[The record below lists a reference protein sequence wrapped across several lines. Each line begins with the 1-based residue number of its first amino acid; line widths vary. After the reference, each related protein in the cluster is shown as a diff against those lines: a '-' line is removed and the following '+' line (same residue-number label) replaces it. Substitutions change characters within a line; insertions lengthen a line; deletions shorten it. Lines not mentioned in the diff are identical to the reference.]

1 MKKILIFIL
10 TISMVMGFSANT
22 FAASKTTQNGVIQMD
37 SGDAQIK
44 IVGNEGQSLVGKE
57 FTLYKLFDAE
67 NSVGMES
74 IRYTYNSAFKEVLQ
88 HIVGKELGKESAAVT
103 EYEVIDYIQSLNQ
116 YETKDAKAS
125 QTNESSYSEF
135 RSFVDR
141 LRGMIVEEGILGQRL
156 EITSTDAYNGV
167 LIDGLEYG
175 YYILDEVTNVSGT
188 HQASS
193 LCMVNTANPTANVA
207 IKSDYPTATL
217 KIQEDDNRETIGN
230 DGWNDIGDYE
240 IGQDVPFKVTSS
252 IPNLN
257 GYDNYYWAWHDVMD
271 KALTLQEDTIQ
282 IVLSGTNEGISK
294 QYTFPET
301 EYALTT
307 DSVNNTF
314 KIEIKDIKAI
324 IDREFDNLD
333 ANGENLYGQDIKVV
347 FNATLNDKAFADLGR
362 PGFENDVRLE
372 FSNNP
377 NAGKE
382 DQTGYTPWDTVVC
395 YSYQLNGI
403 KINNYGTTLAGAEF
417 RLYLDEECG
426 QEVLVKEVKNG
437 YQIVNP
443 DSMEVLESDKTK
455 AMVSDSDGEFRIF
468 GLDAGTYYLK
478 ETSAPTGYRPIL
490 EPIQLQVTPKFTEKR
505 NDYVK
510 GDGAGDEIVELAA
523 NAKIKTFV
531 LGSYTD
537 KNSSLEVNQEQG
549 SINLA
554 VVNQVGLKLPVTG
567 SQLMVF
573 LVGVGILLMSMSVW
587 SGKKRH
593 E

>member
-67 NSVGMES
+67 NSAGMES
-74 IRYTYNSAFKEVLQ
+74 IQYTYNSAFKEVLQ
-88 HIVGKELGKESAAVT
+88 NIVGTELGKESEAVT
-103 EYEVIDYIQSLNQ
+103 EYEVIDYIQSLNHN
-116 YETKDAKAS
+116 ETAGAKAV
-125 QTNESSYSEF
+125 QTNEGSYSEF
-135 RSFVDR
+135 RNFIDR
-141 LRGMIVEEGILGQRL
+141 LRDMIAEDGIAGQHI
-156 EITSTDAYNGV
+156 EITSTDTYNTV

-175 YYILDEVTNVSGT
+175 YYILDEVTDVVGT

-193 LCMVNTANPTANVA
+193 LCMVNTANPTANLA

-217 KIQEDDNRETIGN
+217 KIQEDDNREAIGN

-257 GYDNYYWAWHDVMD
+257 GYNEYYWAWHDVMD

-282 IVLSGTNEGISK
+282 IVLSGTSEGNSK

-301 EYALTT
+301 EYVLTT

-333 ANGENLYGQDIKVV
+333 ANGENLYGQDIKVA
-347 FNATLNDKAFADLGR
+347 FKATLNENASADLGR

-377 NAGKE
+377 NPNE
-382 DQTGYTPWDTVVC
+382 RDQTGYTSWDTVVC
-395 YSYQLNGI
+395 FSYQLNGM
-403 KINNYGTTLAGAEF
+403 KINNYGSALEGAKF
-417 RLYLDEECG
+417 RLYLDADCS
-426 QEVLVKEVKNG
+426 QEVSVKEVKNG
-437 YQIVNP
+437 YQIVNA
-443 DSMEVLESDKTK
+443 DSVGTLGTEESEE
-455 AMVSDSDGEFRIF
+455 MISDSEGNFRIL
-468 GLDAGTYYLK
+468 GLDEGTYYLK
-478 ETSAPTGYRPIL
+478 ETEAPNGYRPIL
-490 EPIQLQVTPKFTEKR
+490 DPIEIQVTPTFTEGR
-505 NDYVK
+505 DDYMK
-510 GDGAGDEIVELAA
+510 GEGSGNEILELAA
-523 NAKIKTFV
+523 SAKIRTFV

-537 KNSSLEVNQEQG
+537 KISDLVIDQEEG
-549 SINLA
+549 SMHLA
-554 VVNQVGLKLPVTG
+554 VVNQVGMKLPITG
-567 SQLMVF
+567 SQAMLFLVVAGVF
-573 LVGVGILLMSMSVW
+573 LMAVSAW
-587 SGKKRH
+587 RGKKRH

>member
-10 TISMVMGFSANT
+10 TITMVMGFSANT
-22 FAASKTTQNGVIQMD
+22 FAASKTTQNGIIQMD

-67 NSVGMES
+67 NSAGMES
-74 IRYTYNSAFKEVLQ
+74 IQYTYNPAFKEVLQ
-88 HIVGKELGKESAAVT
+88 SIVGKELGKESVAVT
-103 EYEVIDYIQSLNQ
+103 EYEVIDYIQSLNRNQ
-116 YETKDAKAS
+116 TIGAKAV
-125 QTNESSYSEF
+125 QTNEGSYSEF
-135 RSFVDR
+135 RYFIEE
-141 LRGMIVEEGILGQRL
+141 LRGMIAEEKISGQLL

-217 KIQEDDNRETIGN
+217 KIQEDDNKEAVGN

-240 IGQDVPFKVTSS
+240 IGQDVPFQVTSS

-257 GYDNYYWAWHDVMD
+257 GYDNYYWAWHDVMN

-282 IVLSGTNEGISK
+282 IVLSGTYEGNSK

-301 EYALTT
+301 EYVLTT
-307 DSVNNTF
+307 DSVSNTF

-333 ANGENLYGQDIKVV
+333 ANGENLYGQDIKLS
-347 FNATLNDKAFADLGR
+347 FKATLNEKASVDLGR

-377 NAGKE
+377 NVGKG

-395 YSYQLNGI
+395 YSYQLNGM
-403 KINNYGTTLAGAEF
+403 KINNYGTSLEGAEF
-417 RLYLDEECG
+417 RLYLDEECT
-426 QEVLVKEVKNG
+426 QEIFVKEVEEG

-443 DSMEVLESDKTK
+443 DSAGTLGIGEIKEMI
-455 AMVSDSDGEFRIF
+455 SDSEGEFKIF

-490 EPIQLQVTPKFTEKR
+490 DPIKLQVTPKFTEKR

-510 GDGAGDEIVELAA
+510 GDGAGSEILELAA
-523 NAKIKTFV
+523 NAKIRTFV
-531 LGSYTD
+531 MGAYTD
-537 KNSSLEVNQEQG
+537 KNLTLDVNQEQG
-549 SINLA
+549 SIQLA
-554 VVNQVGLKLPVTG
+554 VVNQVGAKLPVTG
-567 SQLMVF
+567 SQAMMF
-573 LVGVGILLMSMSVW
+573 LIAAGVLLIVVSAW
-587 SGKKRH
+587 RGKKQH